1 MSKYFTLVINTG
13 EGWEDVFGDYS
24 AKACREE
31 FAYSYNEYSHPHFDR
46 TWRTS
51 DSKVV
56 CTDGTEADLIAC
68 LAHMNREVAA

>member
-1 MSKYFTLVINTG
+1 MTKYYTLVINTG
-13 EGWEDVFGDYS
+13 ETWEDVYGAYS
-24 AKACREE
+24 AKACHEE

-46 TWRTS
+46 TWRTR

-56 CTDGTEADLIAC
+56 CTDGTSADLIAC